1 MILCLNGIYWDQK
14 VQCVVVMEGK
24 ILKKENFERIDG
36 GKMKFIRRY
45 SSGQKKNK
53 MSLIFGIMNLRLFGD
68 GQAKA
73 K

>member
-1 MILCLNGIYWDQK
+1 M
-14 VQCVVVMEGK
+14 VVMEGK
-24 ILKKENFERIDG
+24 ILKKENFERKDG

-68 GQAKA
+68 DQTKA